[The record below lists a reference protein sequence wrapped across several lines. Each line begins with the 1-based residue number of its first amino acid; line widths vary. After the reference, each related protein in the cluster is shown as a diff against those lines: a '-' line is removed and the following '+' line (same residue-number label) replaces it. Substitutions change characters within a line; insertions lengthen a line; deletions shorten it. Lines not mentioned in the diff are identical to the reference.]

1 MKKNVIASLITL
13 ATLCLAGCNATL
25 PSLGGFKDNAATGA
39 AESATPEEQNTALEH
54 CDVTL
59 GTLSVFE
66 DRTLPWWDA
75 YYERY
80 PKLGTTIPL
89 IRTLIQQSNCFVV
102 VERGLAM
109 EALRSELALIKSG
122 DMRSDSDFGNDQ
134 MAAADYTLNPSIQF
148 PEKDTGGISGLIGG
162 MIGSVGTADADEL
175 KPDEASTTLLL
186 VDNRSGVQ
194 ISEAIGN
201 AKNWDINVLGGVLGS
216 GAGGANAFTGTQ
228 EGKILTAAFADAY
241 NKMVTALRN
250 HKAQIDDGGLDKGDK
265 LKVDE

>member
-25 PSLGGFKDNAATGA
+25 PSLGGFMGNAATEAG
-39 AESATPEEQNTALEH
+39 ESVTPEEQHTALEH
-54 CDVTL
+54 CDDTL

-66 DRTLPWWDA
+66 DRTLPWWDT

-89 IRTLIQQSNCFVV
+89 IRTLIQQSNCFEV

-134 MAAADYTLNPSIQF
+134 IVAADYTLNPSIQF
-148 PEKDTGGISGLIGG
+148 TEKDTGGISGLIGG
-162 MIGSVGTADADEL
+162 MIGSVGATDAEGL
-175 KPDEASTTLLL
+175 KSDEASTTLRL
-186 VDNRSGVQ
+186 VDNRSGAQ
-194 ISEAIGN
+194 ISEATGN
-201 AKNWDINVLGGVLGS
+201 AKNWDINVLGGALG
-216 GAGGANAFTGTQ
+216 GGGAKAFADTQ
-228 EGKILTAAFADAY
+228 EGKILAAAFADAY
-241 NKMVTALRN
+241 NKMVAALRN
-250 HKAQIDDGGLDKGDK
+250 HKAQADDGVLDNGDK
-265 LKVDE
+265 LKVGE